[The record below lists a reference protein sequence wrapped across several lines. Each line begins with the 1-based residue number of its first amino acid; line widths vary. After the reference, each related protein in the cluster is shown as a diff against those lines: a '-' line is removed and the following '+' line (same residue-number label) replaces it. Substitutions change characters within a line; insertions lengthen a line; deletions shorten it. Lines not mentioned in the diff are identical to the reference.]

1 MKEAAF
7 KRFALQR
14 TENEAW
20 QAGGRSCGGLQYNCR
35 LGLIKET

>member
-14 TENEAW
+14 TEIEAR
-20 QAGGRSCGGLQYNCR
+20 QARGRTCDGLQYTCR
-35 LGLIKET
+35 LGYGR

>member
-14 TENEAW
+14 TENEAR
-20 QAGGRSCGGLQYNCR
+20 QARGRSCGELQYSCR
-35 LGLIKET
+35 LGYRK